1 MHGWLLGHQSGVFF
15 MANQRST
22 RVQGICKK
30 LQTVRVAG
38 WPAAW
43 ALSWLL
49 EIFFRG
55 EIPGLQVVL
64 LEREGWCFFR
74 GGYVSVMVGEPIDDC
89 ERFWRAFWGAWAGS
103 FLEGGLRFLL

>member
-1 MHGWLLGHQSGVFF
+1 MSKK
-15 MANQRST
+15 
-22 RVQGICKK
+22 ICKK
-30 LQTVRVAG
+30 LQTVRGAG

-74 GGYVSVMVGEPIDDC
+74 GGYVSVMVGSPLTTVGDSGELFG
-89 ERFWRAFWGAWAGS
+89 ELGAGS